1 MTDDISPI
9 LSAWPYEPGK
19 INVRVITG
27 EDGQPR
33 IQVRVGLGI
42 LQMTTEGRPD
52 GLRPEGFESYLE
64 YQESRLEEAEEGDEE
79 ESFRLRPE
87 ECHLLRE
94 EAVLYYQRY
103 VALLVMQDFEGVV
116 RDTTRNLRVLDMLA
130 QYAEQESDRIS
141 LEGQRASIITI
152 RARALAGQA
161 FQVENQRP
169 AALWAIEHA
178 MGLIRERYEAAGR
191 GAELVDLGE
200 MNALRAIR
208 DSLEPKLP
216 MSQRAELERRLDE
229 AIVQENYR
237 LAAILRD
244 ELKQLDDSLG

>member
-1 MTDDISPI
+1 MTDDLSPI
-9 LSAWPYEPGK
+9 LNAWPYEPGK

-64 YQESRLEEAEEGDEE
+64 YLEARLDEAEAADEDP
-79 ESFRLRPE
+79 FRLRPD

-103 VALLVMQDFEGVV
+103 VALLVMQDYEGVV

-130 QYAEQESDRIS
+130 TYAEQESDKVS
-141 LEGQRASIITI
+141 LEGQRASILTI

-191 GAELVDLGE
+191 GGELADLGE

-244 ELKQLDDSLG
+244 ELKQLDDAVG